1 MRDWQPGQR
10 ACLPR
15 ETVVGWSPA
24 RVVRSALNAPE
35 WPCHSMQLTT
45 ALPLTDPLNYLWQN
59 STSSPLTPQR
69 TTADWPT
76 RLHMTKQHF
85 KSFDSQPHYR
95 WLTHSTTCDETALQV
110 LWLPTALPLTD
121 PLNYLWQNST
131 SSPLTPQRTTADW
144 PTRLHMTKQH
154 FKSFDSQPHYH
165 WLTHSTTCDETALQV
180 LWLPTALPL
189 TDPLNYL
196 WRNCTS
202 SALTPHRTTVDR
214 PTQLP
219 VTKQHFESFDSPA
232 HYCWLTHSTTCDE
245 TALQVLWL
253 PTTLPLTDPLDYL
266 WRNSTSSPLTTHR
279 TTADQP
285 TRLPVQKLHFKSFDS
300 PPHYLWPT
308 HSTTC
313 DKTALR
319 VLWLSSAL
327 LLTDP
332 LDYIWRN
339 STSSHL
345 TPNHTTADWP
355 TRLLVTKQHFKS
367 FDYPPHHRWP
377 THSTTCDKT
386 ALRVLWLPSAL
397 LLTDPLDNIWRNS
410 TSSPLTPNHTTADW
424 PTRLLV
430 TKLHFKSFDFPPH
443 YLWATHSTTCDKTA
457 LQVLWLPS
465 ALLPTDPLDYL
476 WRNSTSSP
484 LTPHCTT
491 ADRPTRLP
499 VTKQHFKSFDSPPY
513 HCWPTH
519 LTTCDET
526 ALQVLWLPTTLPLTD
541 PLDFLWRNSTS
552 SPLTPHGTTADRP
565 TRLPVTKQHF
575 KSFDSP
581 PYHRWPTHLTTC
593 DETAL
598 QVLWLPTTLPLTD
611 PLDYLWRNS
620 TSSPLTTHRT
630 IADQPTRLPVTK
642 LHFKS
647 FDYPPHHRWP
657 THSTTCDET
666 ALQVLWLPTA
676 PPLTDPLDY
685 LWRNST
691 SSPLTTH
698 RTTADQPT
706 RLPVTKLHFKS
717 FDSTSHYRWPTHST
731 TCDKTA
737 LRVLWLPTALLLTD
751 PLHYLW
757 RNSTSSPL
765 TPHGTTADRPTRLPV
780 TKLHFKSFDSPRHY
794 CWSTHSTTYDETAL
808 QVLWLPTTLPL
819 TDPLDYLWRNC
830 TSSPLTYHR
839 TTFDRPTQLPVTKQH
854 FESFDS
860 PAHYCWLTHSTTYDE
875 TALQVLWLPTTLP
888 LTDPLDYLWRNCTS
902 SPLTSHRTTFNR
914 PTQLPVTKQH
924 FKSFDSPAHYCWLTH
939 STTYDETALQV
950 FWLPTTLPLTDP
962 LDYLWRN
969 CTSSALTPHRTTVD
983 RPTQLPVTKLHFKCF
998 DSPPHYRWPT
1008 HSTTCDKTALRVLW
1022 LPSALLLTDP
1032 LDYLWRNCTSSPLTP
1047 HHTTADW
1054 PTRLP
1059 VTKQHFKSFDY
1070 PPHHRWPTH
1079 STTCAKTALQVLW
1092 LPTALPL
1099 TDPLN
1104 YLWQNSTSSPLTFQR
1119 TTTDWPTRLHMT
1131 KQHFKSFDSQPH
1143 YRRLTHSTTCDE
1155 TALQVLWLPTAPPLT
1170 NPLNYLWQNS
1180 TSSPLTPQ
1188 RTTADWPTRQHM
1200 TKQHFKSFDSQPHY
1214 RWLTHSTTCD
1224 ETALQVLWLPTAL
1237 PLSDPLNYLWQ
1248 NSTSSPLTPQRTTAD
1263 WPTRLPVTK
1272 QHFKSF
1278 DSPLHYCWSTHSTTC
1293 DETAL
1298 QVLWLPTLPLLTDP
1312 LDYLWRNSTSSPLTT
1327 HHTTADWPTRLPVTK
1342 QHFKSFDSPRH
1353 YCWSTHSTTCDET
1366 ALQVLWLPTLPPL
1379 TDPLD
1384 HLWRN
1389 STSSPLTPHHTTAD
1403 RPTRLPVTKQHFK
1416 SFDYPPHHRWPTHST
1431 NCDETALQVLWLPTA
1446 LLLIDPLDYLWRNST
1461 SSPLTTNRTTADQ
1474 PTRLPVTKLHF
1485 KSFDSPRHYC
1495 WSTHSTTCDE
1505 TALQVLWLPTAPPL
1519 TDPLDYLWRNSTSSP
1534 LTPHHTT
1541 ADRPTRLPVT
1551 KQHFKSFDYPPHH
1564 RWPTHSTTC
1573 DETALQVLWLP
1584 TALLLIDPLDYLWR
1598 NSTSSPLTTHRTTAD
1613 QPTRLPVTKLHFKS
1627 FDSPRHYCWSTHS
1640 TTCDE
1645 TAVQVLWLPIAPPLT
1660 DPLDYLWR
1668 NSTSSPLTPHHTT
1681 ADRPTRLPVTKQH
1694 FKSFDYPPHHRWP
1707 THSTTCDETALQ
1719 VLWLHVALPLTDPLN
1734 YLWQNSTS
1742 SPLTPQRTTADWPTP
1757 LPVTKQHFKS
1767 FDSPRHYC
1775 WSTHSTTC
1783 DETALQVLWLP
1794 TALLLIDPLDY
1805 LWRNSTS
1812 SPLTTHRTNADRPT
1826 WLPVTKLH
1834 FKSFDSP
1841 RHYCWSTHSTT
1852 CDETALQV
1860 LWLPTALL
1868 LIDPLDYL
1876 WRNSTSSPLTTH
1888 RTTADQPTRLPVT
1901 KLHFQVLWLPT
1912 ALLLI
1917 DPLDYLWRNCTSS
1930 PLTPHGTTADRPTR
1944 LPVTKL
1950 HFKSFD
1956 YPPHHR
1962 WPTHSTTC
1970 DETALQV
1977 LWLPTAPPLTD
1988 PLDYLWR
1995 NSTSSPLTTHRT
2007 TADQPT
2013 RLPVTKL
2020 HFKSF
2025 DSTSHYRWPTHSTTC
2040 DKTALRVLWLP
2051 TALLLTDPLHYLWR
2065 NSTSS
2070 PLTPHSTTAD
2080 RPTRLPVTKLHF
2092 KSFDSPRHYC
2102 WSTHSTTCDETALQV
2117 LWLPTAPTL
2126 TDPLDY
2132 LWRNCTSSPLTPHGT
2147 TADRPTR
2154 LPVTKLHFKSFDSP
2168 RHYCWSTHST
2178 TCDETALQVLW
2189 LPTAPP
2195 LTNPLDYLWRNCTS
2209 KSFDSPRHY
2218 CWSIHSTTCDETAL
2232 QVLWLPTA
2240 LLLIDPLDYLWRNS
2254 TSSPLTTHRTT
2265 ADQPTRLP
2273 VTKLHFKSFDSPRH
2287 YCWSTNSTTCDETAL
2302 QVLWLPT
2309 ALLLIDQL
2317 DYLWRNSTSSP
2328 LTTHRTT
2335 ADQPTRLPVTKL
2347 HFKSFDSPRHYCW
2360 STHSTTCD
2368 ETALQV
2374 LWLPT
2379 APPLTNPLDYLWRN
2393 CTSSP
2398 LTPHHTTADWP
2409 TRLPVTKQHFKS
2421 FDYPPHHRWPT
2432 HSTTCDET
2440 ALQVLW
2446 LPTALPLT
2454 DPLNY
2459 LWQNSTSSPLT
2470 FQRTTADWPTRLHMT
2485 KQHFKSFDSQ
2495 PHYRRLTHS
2504 TTCDETA
2511 LQVLWL
2517 PTAPPLTNPL
2527 NYLWQNSTL
2536 SPLTPQRTTA
2546 DWPTRQH
2553 MTKQHFKSFDSQP
2566 HYRWLT
2572 HSTTCDETALQV
2584 LWLPTALP
2592 LSDPLN
2598 YLWQNSTSSPLTPQR
2613 TTADW
2618 PTRLPVTKQHF
2629 KSFDSPRH
2637 YCWSTH
2643 STTCDETALQVI
2655 WLPTLPPLTD
2665 PLDYLWRNST
2675 SSPLTPHHTTADW
2688 PTRLPVTKQHF
2699 KSFDSPRHY
2708 CWSTHSTTCDETAL
2722 QVLWLPTL
2730 PPLTDPLDY
2739 LWRNSTSSPL
2749 TPHHTTADRP
2759 TRLPVTKQHF
2769 KSFDYPPHH
2778 RWPTHSTNCDE
2789 TALQVLWLPTALL
2802 LIDPLDYLWRNSTS
2816 SPLTTNRT
2824 TADQPT
2830 RLPVTKLHF
2839 KSFDS
2844 PRHYCWSTHST
2855 TCDETALQVLWLP
2868 TAPPL
2873 TDPLDY
2879 LWRNST
2885 SSPLTPHHTTAD
2897 RPTRLPV
2904 TKQHFKSFDYP
2915 PHHRWPTHSTTCD
2928 ETALQVLW
2936 LPTALLL
2943 IDQLDYLWRNCTS
2956 SPLTPL
2962 GTTADRPTRLPVTKQ
2977 HFKSFDYPPHH
2988 RWPTHST
2995 TCDETAL
3002 QVLWL
3007 PTALLLI
3014 DPLDYLWRNCT
3025 SSPLTTHRTT
3035 ADQPTRL
3042 PVTKLHFKSFDSPP
3056 HYRWLTHSTTC
3067 DETALQVLWLPTAPP
3082 LTNPLDYLWRNCTS
3096 SPLTPHRTTFDRP
3109 TQLPVTKQHFESF
3122 DFPAH
3127 YCWLTHSTTYDE
3139 TALQVIWLPTTLPP
3153 TDPLDYL
3160 WRNSTSSPLTTH
3172 RTTADQPTQLPVT
3185 KQHFESF
3192 DSPAHY
3198 CWLTH
3203 STTYDETALQVL
3215 WLPTTLPLTDPL
3227 DYLWRNCTSSP
3238 LTSHRTTFERPTQL
3252 PVTKQHFKS
3261 FDSPAHYCWLTHST
3275 TCDETALQV
3284 LWLPT
3289 ALLLIDPLD
3298 YLWRNSTSSPLTPHL
3313 TTADRPTWLPVTK
3326 QHFKSFDSPPH
3337 YRWLTHSTTCDETA
3351 LQVLWHPTALLLIDP
3366 LDYLW
3371 RNSTSSPLTTHLT
3384 TADRPTWLPV
3394 TKQHFKSFDS
3404 PPHYRWP
3411 THSTTCDE
3419 TALQVL
3425 WLPTAPPLTNPL
3437 D

>member
-1 MRDWQPGQR
+1 
-10 ACLPR
+10 
-15 ETVVGWSPA
+15 
-24 RVVRSALNAPE
+24 
-35 WPCHSMQLTT
+35 
-45 ALPLTDPLNYLWQN
+45 
-59 STSSPLTPQR
+59 
-69 TTADWPT
+69 
-76 RLHMTKQHF
+76 MTKQHF
-85 KSFDSQPHYR
+85 KSFDYQPHHR
-95 WLTHSTTCDETALQV
+95 WPTHSTTCDETALQV
-110 LWLPTALPLTD
+110 LWLPTALLLID
-121 PLNYLWQNST
+121 PLDYLWRNCT
-131 SSPLTPQRTTADW
+131 SSPLTPHGTTADG
-144 PTRLHMTKQH
+144 PTRLPVTKLH
-154 FKSFDSQPHYH
+154 FKSFDSPRHYC
-165 WLTHSTTCDETALQV
+165 WSTHSTTCDETALQV
-180 LWLPTALPL
+180 LWLPTAPPL
-189 TDPLNYL
+189 TNPLDYL

-202 SALTPHRTTVDR
+202 SPLTPHGTTADR
-214 PTQLP
+214 PTRLP
-219 VTKQHFESFDSPA
+219 VTKQHFKSFDYPP
-232 HYCWLTHSTTCDE
+232 HHRWPTHSTTCDE

-285 TRLPVQKLHFKSFDS
+285 TRLPVTKLHFKSFDS

-355 TRLLVTKQHFKS
+355 TRLPVTKQHFKS
-367 FDYPPHHRWP
+367 FNYPPHHRWP
-377 THSTTCDKT
+377 THSTTCDE
-386 ALRVLWLPSAL
+386 
-397 LLTDPLDNIWRNS
+397 
-410 TSSPLTPNHTTADW
+410 
-424 PTRLLV
+424 
-430 TKLHFKSFDFPPH
+430 
-443 YLWATHSTTCDKTA
+443 TA
-457 LQVLWLPS
+457 LQVLWLPIT
-465 ALLPTDPLDYL
+465 LLLTDPLDYL
-476 WRNSTSSP
+476 WRN
-484 LTPHCTT
+484 C
-491 ADRPTRLP
+491 
-499 VTKQHFKSFDSPPY
+499 
-513 HCWPTH
+513 
-519 LTTCDET
+519 
-526 ALQVLWLPTTLPLTD
+526 
-541 PLDFLWRNSTS
+541 TS

-575 KSFDSP
+575 KSFDYP
-581 PYHRWPTHLTTC
+581 PHHRWPTHSTTC

-598 QVLWLPTTLPLTD
+598 P
-611 PLDYLWRNS
+611 
-620 TSSPLTTHRT
+620 SPLTTHGT
-630 IADQPTRLPVTK
+630 TADRPTRLPVTK
-642 LHFKS
+642 QHFKS

-676 PPLTDPLDY
+676 PPLTNPLDYLWRNCTSSPLTPHGTTADRPTRLPVTKQHFKSFDYPPHHRWPTHSTTCEETALQVLWLPTALLLIDPLDYLWRNCTSSPLTPHGTTADRPTRLPVTKQHFKSFDYPPHHRWPTHSTTCDETALQVLWLPTALLLIDPLDYLWRNCTSSPLTPNGTTADRPTRLPVTKQHFKSFDYPPHHRWPTHSTTCDETALQVLWLPTALLLIDPLDYLWRNCTSSPLTTHRTNPWPTHSTTCDETALQVLWLPTTLPLTDRLDY

-717 FDSTSHYRWPTHST
+717 FDSPPHYLWPTHST

-737 LRVLWLPTALLLTD
+737 LRVLWLSSALLLTD
-751 PLHYLW
+751 PLDYIW
-757 RNSTSSPL
+757 RNSTSSHL
-765 TPHGTTADRPTRLPV
+765 TPNHTTANWPTRLPV
-780 TKLHFKSFDSPRHY
+780 TKQHFKSFNYPPHHR
-794 CWSTHSTTYDETAL
+794 WPTHSTTCDETAL
-808 QVLWLPTTLPL
+808 QVLWLPIT
-819 TDPLDYLWRNC
+819 
-830 TSSPLTYHR
+830 
-839 TTFDRPTQLPVTKQH
+839 
-854 FESFDS
+854 
-860 PAHYCWLTHSTTYDE
+860 
-875 TALQVLWLPTTLP
+875 
-888 LTDPLDYLWRNCTS
+888 
-902 SPLTSHRTTFNR
+902 
-914 PTQLPVTKQH
+914 
-924 FKSFDSPAHYCWLTH
+924 
-939 STTYDETALQV
+939 
-950 FWLPTTLPLTDP
+950 
-962 LDYLWRN
+962 
-969 CTSSALTPHRTTVD
+969 
-983 RPTQLPVTKLHFKCF
+983 
-998 DSPPHYRWPT
+998 
-1008 HSTTCDKTALRVLW
+1008 
-1022 LPSALLLTDP
+1022 LLLTDP

-1047 HHTTADW
+1047 HG
-1054 PTRLP
+1054 
-1059 VTKQHFKSFDY
+1059 
-1070 PPHHRWPTH
+1070 
-1079 STTCAKTALQVLW
+1079 
-1092 LPTALPL
+1092 
-1099 TDPLN
+1099 
-1104 YLWQNSTSSPLTFQR
+1104 
-1119 TTTDWPTRLHMT
+1119 
-1131 KQHFKSFDSQPH
+1131 
-1143 YRRLTHSTTCDE
+1143 
-1155 TALQVLWLPTAPPLT
+1155 
-1170 NPLNYLWQNS
+1170 
-1180 TSSPLTPQ
+1180 
-1188 RTTADWPTRQHM
+1188 
-1200 TKQHFKSFDSQPHY
+1200 
-1214 RWLTHSTTCD
+1214 
-1224 ETALQVLWLPTAL
+1224 
-1237 PLSDPLNYLWQ
+1237 
-1248 NSTSSPLTPQRTTAD
+1248 
-1263 WPTRLPVTK
+1263 
-1272 QHFKSF
+1272 
-1278 DSPLHYCWSTHSTTC
+1278 
-1293 DETAL
+1293 
-1298 QVLWLPTLPLLTDP
+1298 
-1312 LDYLWRNSTSSPLTT
+1312 
-1327 HHTTADWPTRLPVTK
+1327 
-1342 QHFKSFDSPRH
+1342 
-1353 YCWSTHSTTCDET
+1353 
-1366 ALQVLWLPTLPPL
+1366 
-1379 TDPLD
+1379 
-1384 HLWRN
+1384 
-1389 STSSPLTPHHTTAD
+1389 
-1403 RPTRLPVTKQHFK
+1403 
-1416 SFDYPPHHRWPTHST
+1416 
-1431 NCDETALQVLWLPTA
+1431 
-1446 LLLIDPLDYLWRNST
+1446 
-1461 SSPLTTNRTTADQ
+1461 TTADQ

-1485 KSFDSPRHYC
+1485 KSFDSPPHYLWPTHSTTC
-1495 WSTHSTTCDE
+1495 DKTALRVLWLSSALLLTDPLDYIWRNSTSSHLTPNHTTADWPTRLPVTKQHFKSFNYPPHHRWPTHSTTCDE
-1505 TALQVLWLPTAPPL
+1505 TALQVLWLPITLLL
-1519 TDPLDYLWRNSTSSP
+1519 TDPLDYLWRNCTSSP
-1534 LTPHHTT
+1534 LTPHGTT

-1645 TAVQVLWLPIAPPLT
+1645 TAVQVLWLPTAPPLT

-1812 SPLTTHRTNADRPT
+1812 SPLTTHRTTADQPT
-1826 WLPVTKLH
+1826 RLPVTKLH

-1901 KLHFQVLWLPT
+1901 KLHFKSFDSPQHYCWSTHSTTCDETALQVLWLPT
-1912 ALLLI
+1912 E
-1917 DPLDYLWRNCTSS
+1917 P
-1930 PLTPHGTTADRPTR
+1930 TPDQPTR

-1956 YPPHHR
+1956 SPPHYR
-1962 WPTHSTTC
+1962 WLTDSTTC

-1977 LWLPTAPPLTD
+1977 LWLPTAPPLTNPLDYLWRNCTSSPLTPHRTTFDRPTQLPVTKQHFESFDFPAHYCWLTHSTTYDETALQVIWLPTTLPPTD

-2025 DSTSHYRWPTHSTTC
+2025 DSPS
-2040 DKTALRVLWLP
+2040 
-2051 TALLLTDPLHYLWR
+2051 
-2065 NSTSS
+2065 
-2070 PLTPHSTTAD
+2070 
-2080 RPTRLPVTKLHF
+2080 
-2092 KSFDSPRHYC
+2092 HYC
-2102 WSTHSTTCDETALQV
+2102 W
-2117 LWLPTAPTL
+2117 L
-2126 TDPLDY
+2126 T
-2132 LWRNCTSSPLTPHGT
+2132 
-2147 TADRPTR
+2147 
-2154 LPVTKLHFKSFDSP
+2154 
-2168 RHYCWSTHST
+2168 
-2178 TCDETALQVLW
+2178 
-2189 LPTAPP
+2189 
-2195 LTNPLDYLWRNCTS
+2195 
-2209 KSFDSPRHY
+2209 
-2218 CWSIHSTTCDETAL
+2218 HSTTCDETAL

-2240 LLLIDPLDYLWRNS
+2240 LLLIDPLDYLW
-2254 TSSPLTTHRTT
+2254 L
-2265 ADQPTRLP
+2265 
-2273 VTKLHFKSFDSPRH
+2273 
-2287 YCWSTNSTTCDETAL
+2287 
-2302 QVLWLPT
+2302 
-2309 ALLLIDQL
+2309 
-2317 DYLWRNSTSSP
+2317 NSTSSP

-2379 APPLTNPLDYLWRN
+2379 ALLLIDPLDYLWRN

-2398 LTPHHTTADWP
+2398 LT
-2409 TRLPVTKQHFKS
+2409 
-2421 FDYPPHHRWPT
+2421 T
-2432 HSTTCDET
+2432 HG
-2440 ALQVLW
+2440 
-2446 LPTALPLT
+2446 
-2454 DPLNY
+2454 
-2459 LWQNSTSSPLT
+2459 
-2470 FQRTTADWPTRLHMT
+2470 
-2485 KQHFKSFDSQ
+2485 
-2495 PHYRRLTHS
+2495 
-2504 TTCDETA
+2504 
-2511 LQVLWL
+2511 
-2517 PTAPPLTNPL
+2517 
-2527 NYLWQNSTL
+2527 
-2536 SPLTPQRTTA
+2536 
-2546 DWPTRQH
+2546 
-2553 MTKQHFKSFDSQP
+2553 
-2566 HYRWLT
+2566 
-2572 HSTTCDETALQV
+2572 
-2584 LWLPTALP
+2584 
-2592 LSDPLN
+2592 
-2598 YLWQNSTSSPLTPQR
+2598 
-2613 TTADW
+2613 
-2618 PTRLPVTKQHF
+2618 
-2629 KSFDSPRH
+2629 
-2637 YCWSTH
+2637 
-2643 STTCDETALQVI
+2643 
-2655 WLPTLPPLTD
+2655 
-2665 PLDYLWRNST
+2665 
-2675 SSPLTPHHTTADW
+2675 
-2688 PTRLPVTKQHF
+2688 
-2699 KSFDSPRHY
+2699 
-2708 CWSTHSTTCDETAL
+2708 
-2722 QVLWLPTL
+2722 
-2730 PPLTDPLDY
+2730 
-2739 LWRNSTSSPL
+2739 
-2749 TPHHTTADRP
+2749 
-2759 TRLPVTKQHF
+2759 
-2769 KSFDYPPHH
+2769 
-2778 RWPTHSTNCDE
+2778 
-2789 TALQVLWLPTALL
+2789 
-2802 LIDPLDYLWRNSTS
+2802 
-2816 SPLTTNRT
+2816 
-2824 TADQPT
+2824 
-2830 RLPVTKLHF
+2830 
-2839 KSFDS
+2839 
-2844 PRHYCWSTHST
+2844 
-2855 TCDETALQVLWLP
+2855 
-2868 TAPPL
+2868 
-2873 TDPLDY
+2873 
-2879 LWRNST
+2879 
-2885 SSPLTPHHTTAD
+2885 TTAD

-2943 IDQLDYLWRNCTS
+2943 IDPLDYLWRNCTS
-2956 SPLTPL
+2956 SPLTPN

-3139 TALQVIWLPTTLPP
+3139 TALQVIWLPTTLLPTDPLDYLWRNSTSSPLTTHRTTADQPTRLPVTKLHFKSFDSPSHYCWLTHSTTCDETALQVLWLPTALLLIDPLDYLWRNSTSSPLTTHRTTADQPTRLPVTKLHFKSFDSPRHYCWSTHSTTCDETALQVLWLPTAPPLTNPLDYLWRNCTSSPLTPHGTTADRPTQLPVTKQQFKSFDYPPHHRWPTHLTTCDETALQVLWLPTTLPLTDPLDYLWRNSTSSPLTTHRTTADQPTRLPVTKLHFKSFDSTSHYRWPTHSTTCDKTALRVLWLPSALLLTDPLHYLWRNSTSSPLTPHGTTADRPTPLPVTKLHFKSFDSPRHYCWSTHSTTCDETALQVLWLPTAPTLTDPLDYLWRNCTSSPLTPHGTTADRPTRLPVTKLHFKSFDYPPHHRWPTHSTTCDETALPSPLTTHGTTADRPTRLPVTKLHFKSFDSPRHYCWWTHSTTCDETALQVLWLPTALLLIDPLDYLWRNSTSSPLTTHRTTADQPTRLPVTKLHFKSFDSPRHYCWSTHSTTCDETALQVLWLPTALLLIDPLDYLWRNSSSSPLTTHRTTADQPTRLPVTKLHFKSFDSPRHYCWSTHSTTCDETALQVLWLPTAPPLTNPLDYLWRNCTSSPLTPHRTTFDRPTQLPVTKQHFESFDFPAHYCWLTHSTTYDETALQVIWLPTTLPP

-3172 RTTADQPTQLPVT
+3172 RTTTDQPTQLPVT

-3298 YLWRNSTSSPLTPHL
+3298 YLWRNCTSSPLTSHLTTFERPSQLPVTKQHFKSFDSPAHYCWLTHSTTCYETALQVLWLPTALLLIDPLDYLWRNSTSSPLTLHL

-3351 LQVLWHPTALLLIDP
+3351 LQVLWLPTALLLIDP

-3371 RNSTSSPLTTHLT
+3371 RNSTSSPLTPHLT

-3425 WLPTAPPLTNPL
+3425 WLPTAPLLTNPL